1 MAKHLALIEGNHEQL
16 VQFHDDGSITGA
28 AEGFAAAL
36 SKLDDTL
43 SFTIY
48 RPHFA
53 DFHFSDA
60 VFEHVDGVVFTGSAV
75 NWSADDREAKPA
87 RDVME
92 HALAQKKPIFGSC
105 YGMQLAVAVLGGQ
118 NRAHPDATEFAIAR
132 NIQVNETGQTHPLY
146 QGKPVQFDAKC
157 MHRDEVARL
166 PSGAVSLSGNDHS
179 PYQSMVYETES
190 AMLWAVQYHPELTF
204 KEIANY
210 IRHNDVKSFSDVARF
225 AENLG
230 IEPELERITSE
241 FERLDLLLESPL
253 DSHDEFAL
261 QRRYQLKDTMADEN
275 HSRELFN
282 FLKQI

>member
-1 MAKHLALIEGNHEQL
+1 MAKRLAIIEGNHEQL
-16 VQFHDDGSITGA
+16 VQFHEDGSITGA

-53 DFHFSDA
+53 DFRFSDA
-60 VFEHVDGVVFTGSAV
+60 LFDHVDGVVFTGSAV
-75 NWSADDREAKPA
+75 NWSADDSEAKPA

-132 NIQVNETGQTHPLY
+132 DIKVNETGQTHPLY
-146 QGKPVQFDAKC
+146 EGKPIQFDTKC
-157 MHRDEVARL
+157 MHRDEVVRL
-166 PSGAVSLSGNDHS
+166 PSGALSLSGNEHS

-210 IRHNDVKSFSDVARF
+210 IRRNDVESFSDVVRF

-230 IEPELERITSE
+230 IEPELERITLE
-241 FERLDLLLESPL
+241 FERLDSLEESSL
-253 DSHDEFAL
+253 H
-261 QRRYQLKDTMADEN
+261 RRYQLNDTMVDEH
-275 HSRELFN
+275 HSRELLN
-282 FLKQI
+282 FLNQI

>member
-1 MAKHLALIEGNHEQL
+1 MAKHLAIIEGNHEQL

-60 VFEHVDGVVFTGSAV
+60 LFDHVDGVVFTGSAV
-75 NWSADDREAKPA
+75 NWSADDNEAQPA

-92 HALAQKKPIFGSC
+92 HALLGKKPIFGSC

-132 NIQVNETGQTHPLY
+132 DITVNEAGQSHPLY
-146 QGKPVQFDAKC
+146 QEKPVQFDAKC

-166 PSGAVSLSGNDHS
+166 PSGAVSLSGNEHS

-190 AMLWAVQYHPELTF
+190 ERLWAVQYHPELTF

-210 IRHNDVKSFSDVARF
+210 IRRNDVESFADVARF
-225 AENLG
+225 AKNLG
-230 IEPELERITSE
+230 IEPELERITLE
-241 FERLDLLLESPL
+241 FESLDSPL
-253 DSHDEFAL
+253 DSHRKIEL
-261 QRRYQLKDTMADEN
+261 KKRYQLNDTMADKN
-275 HSRELFN
+275 HCRELSN